1 MKSSRPRARAG
12 VAAALLLAAG
22 GLAACGSSDNGG
34 GGGGSKPTSL
44 AFTVKEAGKKAT
56 FSGPGTTKG
65 GLVSLKLTNS
75 GKAPHGAQ
83 LVQVRGNHTA
93 QQALKILGA
102 DSPKVPDWI
111 RGLGGIGSVP
121 PGQTAQAS
129 VNLPAG
135 KYLVTDATSQGG
147 VPPYTQLTVNSG
159 KSGSLPSTATTV
171 VGQKKSEK
179 HYDWQVSGQLKPGKN
194 DLTFKSEGEDALHL
208 IAVARVKGNPSEAEI
223 KKGFAKQGPPPS
235 FIDQSSFQASAVLDG
250 GRSQTTPL
258 YVSKPGKYVLFCP
271 LTDREGGKPHLA
283 EGMLKTVTVK

>member
-1 MKSSRPRARAG
+1 MKSSRPRAGAS

-34 GGGGSKPTSL
+34 GGGSKPTSL
-44 AFTVKEAGKKAT
+44 SFTVKEAGKKAT
-56 FSGPGTTKG
+56 FSGPSTSKG
-65 GLVSLKLTNS
+65 GLVSLKLTNN

-83 LVQVRGNHTA
+83 LVLLRGNHTT
-93 QQALKILGA
+93 QEALKVIGA
-102 DSPKVPDWI
+102 ESDKTPDWI

-121 PGQTAQAS
+121 PGQTAQAT

-135 KYLVTDATSQGG
+135 KYLLADAASQGG
-147 VPPYTQLTVNSG
+147 PPGYTQLTASSG
-159 KSGSLPSTATTV
+159 KKGSLPSTATTV

-194 DLTFKSEGEDALHL
+194 DVTFKSEGEDAIHL
-208 IAVARVKGNPSEAEI
+208 IALARVKGNPSEAEI

-235 FIDQSSFQASAVLDG
+235 FVDQSTFQASAVLDG
-250 GRSQTTPL
+250 GRSETTPL
-258 YVSKPGKYVLFCP
+258 YLKKPGKYVLFCP
-271 LTDREGGKPHLA
+271 LSDREGGKPHLE